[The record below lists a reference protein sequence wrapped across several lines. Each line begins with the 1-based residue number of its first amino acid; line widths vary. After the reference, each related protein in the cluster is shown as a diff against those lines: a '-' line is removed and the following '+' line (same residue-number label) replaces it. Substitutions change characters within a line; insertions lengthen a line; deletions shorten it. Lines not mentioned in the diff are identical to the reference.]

1 MPASIRPRSDRSAR
15 RFAMAPATYRRLTA
29 VAVVALMAIVVT
41 GAAVRLTGSGLGC
54 SDWPGCSQ
62 DRFVPEADL
71 HGWVEFGNRLVTGI
85 VSIAVVAAV
94 LGSWWRVPRRR
105 DLVWLSWGLVSGVAA
120 QILIGAVTVLT
131 HLSPQVVIAHFLL
144 SMVLVA
150 NAVVLHHRATLPD
163 VSSGTRQRTWPS
175 GWSGRL
181 LVAVV
186 ALTGVAVATGTV
198 VTAAGPHG
206 GDVDVER
213 LGVDVSDVARIHG
226 GSVVLLVASLLAF
239 LAVHGRGTG
248 RDRTQRAAELV
259 GLVLVAQAT
268 VGYVQYFNGVPALL
282 VAIHVTLAT
291 VAWAAAVRLAL
302 VAATPTGPLLADR
315 SADEPPVAVDPVL
328 DPVG

>member
-1 MPASIRPRSDRSAR
+1 
-15 RFAMAPATYRRLTA
+15 MAPATYRRLTA

-71 HGWVEFGNRLVTGI
+71 HGWVEFGNRLVTAL
-85 VSIAVVAAV
+85 VSIAVAAAV

-105 DLVWLSWGLVSGVAA
+105 DLVWLSWGLVAGVAA
-120 QILIGAVTVLT
+120 QIVIGAVTVLT
-131 HLSPQVVIAHFLL
+131 HLSPQVVIAHFLV

-150 NAVVLHHRATLPD
+150 NAVVLHHRAAQPD
-163 VSSGTRQRTWPS
+163 VRSGNRRRSWPT
-175 GWSGRL
+175 GWTGRL
-181 LVAVV
+181 LAAVV
-186 ALTGVAVATGTV
+186 VLTGVVVVTGTI

-206 GDVDVER
+206 GDTDVER
-213 LGVDVSDVARIHG
+213 LGVDISEVARIHG
-226 GSVVLLVASLLAF
+226 ASVVLLVASLLCF
-239 LAVHGRGTG
+239 LALYGRWTG
-248 RDRTQRAAELV
+248 RDRTRRAAELL

-282 VAIHVTLAT
+282 VAIHVTGAT
-291 VAWAAAVRLAL
+291 LAWAAAVQLAL
-302 VAATPTGPLLADR
+302 VAATPAGAVPAD
-315 SADEPPVAVDPVL
+315 SVPDEPSAAVDPVL